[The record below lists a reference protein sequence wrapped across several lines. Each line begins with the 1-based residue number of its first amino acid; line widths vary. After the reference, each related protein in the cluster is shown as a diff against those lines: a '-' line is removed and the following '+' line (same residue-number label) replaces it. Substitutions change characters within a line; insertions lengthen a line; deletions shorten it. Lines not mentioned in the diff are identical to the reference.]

1 MTCLTLSNL
10 DNEVEFSA
18 GSAQD
23 YFKAREDVSTNLSLK
38 KLRHR
43 IVSGHDI
50 LNTRVDIGLYRLRR
64 DVPVLL
70 PKRTGRK
77 WKQARADAVCR
88 TWLSY

>member
-1 MTCLTLSNL
+1 MLSVVVNV
-10 DNEVEFSA
+10 NGWREGCVHP
-18 GSAQD
+18 G
-23 YFKAREDVSTNLSLK
+23 KAREDVSTNLSLK